1 MPYQFEC
8 SADHCRFM
16 IRSSSSEEVKRL
28 VRAHV
33 RMTHNGRIAPADIEQ
48 EVERVEL
55 A

>member
-8 SADHCRFM
+8 STGNCRFR
-16 IRSSSSEEVKRL
+16 IRSSSADEVTRL

-33 RMTHNGRIAPADIEQ
+33 RMAHDGRISQVDIER
-48 EVERVEL
+48 EMERVEL